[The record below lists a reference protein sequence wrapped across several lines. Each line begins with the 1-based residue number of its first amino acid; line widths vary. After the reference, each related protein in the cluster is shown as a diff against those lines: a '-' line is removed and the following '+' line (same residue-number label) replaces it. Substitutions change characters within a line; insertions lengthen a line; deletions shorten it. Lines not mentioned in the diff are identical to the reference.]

1 MDRVESFLFEVSE
14 KAIAYEPIDKET
26 ALKLL
31 QIPDQY
37 IALMVYLAQKVKN
50 HFHPPDKVEFCSI
63 INAKSGA
70 CSEDCKFCAQSKFYK
85 TPINIYNLV
94 PKEEILEGA
103 YRGVEFGA
111 NRYCIVLSGKSATK
125 EEVERICEGVEE
137 IRKEG
142 LPINVCVSAG
152 TLDKESLKKLKSAG
166 VRRVNHNLEAS
177 ENFFPKIV
185 STHTWRERYETIKR
199 IKSVGLSACC
209 GGIFGMGES
218 DEDRVDLAL
227 TYRELGVDSI
237 PLNFLMPI
245 EGTPMET
252 APGVSPLEALKIIAM
267 FRFTNPKAELRLCGG
282 REQNLRDFHGMAVLM
297 TNAMMVG
304 GYLTR
309 AGRDIKK
316 DYQLLKDLG
325 YERLLQV
332 EVANGNTS

>member
-1 MDRVESFLFEVSE
+1 MDRWESFLFEVAE
-14 KAIAYEPIDKET
+14 KAINYQKLTKEE
-26 ALKLL
+26 ALNILRT
-31 QIPDQY
+31 PDEY
-37 IALMVYLAQKVKN
+37 VALMVYLAQKVKN
-50 HFHPPDKVEFCSI
+50 HFHPPDRIEFCSI

-85 TPINIYNLV
+85 TPINVYGLV
-94 PKEEILEGA
+94 PKEEIVEGA

-111 NRYCIVLSGKSATK
+111 NRYCVVLSGKCATR
-125 EEVERICEGVEE
+125 EEVERICEGVRE
-137 IRKEG
+137 IKKEG

-152 TLDKESLKKLKSAG
+152 TLDEESLRKLKEAG

-185 STHTWRERYETIKR
+185 STHSWRERYETIKR
-199 IKSVGLSACC
+199 IKAVGLSTCC

-227 TYRELGVDSI
+227 TYRDLEVDSI

-245 EGTPMET
+245 EGTPLQN
-252 APGVSPLEALKIIAM
+252 APGISPIEALKVIAM

-297 TNAMMVG
+297 ANAMMVG

-316 DYQLLKDLG
+316 DYQLLKDLKF
-325 YERLLQV
+325 ERLV
-332 EVANGNTS
+332 KIEPV

>member
-1 MDRVESFLFEVSE
+1 MDRWETFLFDVAH
-14 KAIAYEPIDKET
+14 KAINYQRLTKEE
-26 ALKLL
+26 ALNILRL
-31 QIPDQY
+31 PDEY

-50 HFHPPDKVEFCSI
+50 HFHPPDKIEFCSI

-85 TPINIYNLV
+85 TPINVYNLV
-94 PKEEILEGA
+94 PKDEIVEGA

-111 NRYCIVLSGKSATK
+111 NRYCVVLSGRAATK
-125 EEVERICEGVEE
+125 EEVEKICEGVSE
-137 IRKEG
+137 IKKEG

-152 TLDKESLKKLKSAG
+152 TLDEESLIKLKEAG
-166 VRRVNHNLEAS
+166 VKRVNHNLEAS

-185 STHTWRERYETIKR
+185 TTHSWRERYETIKR
-199 IKSVGLSACC
+199 IKSAGLSTCC

-227 TYRELGVDSI
+227 TYRDLEVDSI

-245 EGTPMET
+245 EGTPLQN
-252 APGVSPLEALKIIAM
+252 APGVSPIEALKVIAM

-316 DYQLLKDLG
+316 DYQLLKDLNF
-325 YERLLQV
+325 ERLVSV
-332 EVANGNTS
+332 E

>member
-1 MDRVESFLFEVSE
+1 MDRVELFLFEVAE
-14 KAIAYEPIDKET
+14 KAINYQRIDKET
-26 ALKLL
+26 ALRILN
-31 QIPDQY
+31 IPDQY
-37 IALMVYLAQKVKN
+37 VALATYLAQKVKN
-50 HFHPPDKVEFCSI
+50 HFHPPNKVEFCSI

-70 CSEDCKFCAQSKFYK
+70 CSEDCKFCAQSKLYK

-94 PKEEILEGA
+94 PKDEIVEGA

-111 NRYCIVLSGKSATK
+111 NRYCVVLSGKSATK
-125 EEVERICEGVEE
+125 EEVEKICDAIEE
-137 IRKEG
+137 IKKEN

-152 TLDKESLKKLKSAG
+152 TLDEESLKKLKEAG
-166 VRRVNHNLEAS
+166 VKRVNHNLEAS

-185 STHTWRERYETIKR
+185 STHSWKDRYETIKR
-199 IKSVGLSACC
+199 IKSVGLSTCC
-209 GGIFGMGES
+209 GGIFGMGETN
-218 DEDRVDLAL
+218 EDRVDLAL
-227 TYRELGVDSI
+227 TYRELEVDSI

-245 EGTPMET
+245 EGTPLQN
-252 APGVSPLEALKIIAM
+252 APGVTPLEALKIIAM

-316 DYQLLKDLG
+316 DYQLLEDLKL
-325 YERLLQV
+325 ERLV
-332 EVANGNTS
+332 SAE

>member
-1 MDRVESFLFEVSE
+1 MDRVESFLFETAH
-14 KAIAYEPIDKET
+14 KAMAYQPIDRES
-26 ALKLL
+26 ALQLL
-31 QIPDQY
+31 QTPDRY
-37 IALMVYLAQKVKN
+37 IALLVYLAQKVKER
-50 HFHPPDKVEFCSI
+50 FHPPDKIEFCSI

-111 NRYCIVLSGKSATK
+111 NRYCVVLSGKSATPQ
-125 EEVERICEGVEE
+125 EVERICDGVQE
-137 IRKEG
+137 IRQEG

-152 TLDKESLKKLKSAG
+152 TLDETSLLKLKEAG
-166 VRRVNHNLEAS
+166 VKRINHNLETS
-177 ENFFPKIV
+177 ESFFPQIV

-199 IKSVGLSACC
+199 IKAVGLSTCC

-227 TYRELGVDSI
+227 TYRELEVDSI

-245 EGTPMET
+245 EGTPLQG

-316 DYQLLKDLG
+316 DYQLLKDLKA
-325 YERLLQV
+325 ERLISTEL
-332 EVANGNTS
+332 